1 VRVVAVRTR
10 PFLNIPLSKEMQM
23 AAATQSSFA
32 ANGTWQDIA
41 ATLPAAANAD
51 VLLQNIGQQ
60 PVKVCFGGA
69 SAPAT
74 DLAGVTVY
82 RQGTIVGNAAN
93 VWVRSPGGTSLA
105 VTVGHSGGV
114 SGNVASLGNVAAG
127 AADTGNPVKVGG
139 VYNVTQPTLSDGQ
152 RGNVQLTA
160 RGEVLTA
167 IGYVGSIAS
176 IVTGIGVDAS
186 GSVNGLNTYA
196 RPMVF
201 NGTTWDRAKK
211 PGSTNRLLSAAA
223 TTNATSVK
231 TSAADLFR
239 ARGYNAS
246 ASARYL
252 KLYNKASAPTVG
264 TDTPV
269 ATYYLPPSST
279 FEIAFD
285 TPLYFGTGLAFA
297 LTGAAVDSDTTA
309 IAAGDIL
316 CLNIHYA

>member
-1 VRVVAVRTR
+1 
-10 PFLNIPLSKEMQM
+10 M

-41 ATLPAAANAD
+41 ATLAAAANAD

-69 SAPAT
+69 TAPAS

-127 AADTGNPVKVGG
+127 SPDSGNPVKVGG
-139 VYNVTQPTLSDGQ
+139 RYNATAPNLVDGQ
-152 RGNVQLTA
+152 RGDAQLDSNGNLRVTIQQWTNVA
-160 RGEVLTA
+160 SVVL
-167 IGYVGSIAS
+167 
-176 IVTGIGVDAS
+176 GIGADAS
-186 GSVNGLNTYA
+186 GSVGGLQVYS
-196 RPMVF
+196 RPSVF
-201 NGTTWDRAKK
+201 NGATWDRAKK
-211 PGSTNRLLSAAA
+211 PTSTTRLLSSAA

-231 TSAADLFR
+231 TSAADMFR
-239 ARGYNAS
+239 VRGHNAS
-246 ASARYL
+246 TSARYL
-252 KLYNKASAPTVG
+252 KLYNKAGAPTVG

-269 ATYYLPPSST
+269 ATYYLPPSSP

-285 TPLYFGTGLAFA
+285 TPLYFGTGLGFA

>member
-1 VRVVAVRTR
+1 
-10 PFLNIPLSKEMQM
+10 M

-41 ATLPAAANAD
+41 ATLSAAANAD

-69 SAPAT
+69 TAPAS
-74 DLAGVTVY
+74 DLAGVTID

-93 VWVRSPGGTSLA
+93 VWVRSPGGTTLA

-127 AADTGNPVKVGG
+127 SADSGNPVKIGG
-139 VYNVTQPTLSDGQ
+139 VYNAVLPTLATGQ
-152 RGNVQLTA
+152 RGDVQMSSRGEQLVSLSSNGTSASIAGASSDGLTA
-160 RGEVLTA
+160 STTGVGCRSL
-167 IGYVGSIAS
+167 GYLYNGS
-176 IVTGIGVDAS
+176 
-186 GSVNGLNTYA
+186 
-196 RPMVF
+196 
-201 NGTTWDRAKK
+201 TWDRQKK
-211 PGSTNRLLSAAA
+211 AVSTTRLLSAAA

-231 TSAADLFR
+231 TSMGDLFR
-239 ARGYNAS
+239 VRGHNAS

-252 KLYNKASAPTVG
+252 KLYNKATAPTVG

-269 ATYYLPPSST
+269 ATYYLPPSSP
-279 FEIAFD
+279 FDIAFD
-285 TPLYFGTGLAFA
+285 TPLYFSTGLGFA

>member
-1 VRVVAVRTR
+1 MATCARHL
-10 PFLNIPLSKEMQM
+10 PFLLTKETQM
-23 AAATQSSFA
+23 PAATQSSFA

-60 PVKVCFGGA
+60 PVKVCWRRDCPGQR
-69 SAPAT
+69 P
-74 DLAGVTVY
+74 AGVTVY

-127 AADTGNPVKVGG
+127 ATDSGNPVKIGG
-139 VYNVTQPTLSDGQ
+139 VYNATQPTLSDGQ
-152 RGNVQLTA
+152 RGNLVLSA
-160 RGEVLTA
+160 RGSA
-167 IGYVGSIAS
+167 DGNRQPGQH
-176 IVTGIGVDAS
+176 GQRGDRDRR
-186 GSVNGLNTYA
+186 GCQRRRQ
-196 RPMVF
+196 RPQRLCPAGRVQRHH
-201 NGTTWDRAKK
+201 WDRARSRSA
-211 PGSTNRLLSAAA
+211 PRLLSSAA

-231 TSAADLFR
+231 TSMADLFR
-239 ARGYNAS
+239 VRGYNAS
-246 ASARYL
+246 TSARYL

-269 ATYYLPPSST
+269 ATYYLPPSSP

-285 TPLYFGTGLAFA
+285 TPLISAPAWA
-297 LTGAAVDSDTTA
+297 L
-309 IAAGDIL
+309 
-316 CLNIHYA
+316 H